1 VKGGFG
7 RAFWALIGVQ
17 FTLGVSLSVFLL
29 LPKILVARFGAT
41 PSYVGLQQALF
52 GLAGVAMIPIVGSR
66 IDRARRVP
74 MLAAACILMIVTSLG
89 FLLVQSANAL
99 ALLLR
104 GSQGAVWALVYS
116 AGAALAAELAPPG
129 RLAQTMGL
137 WGSANLVTSAISPA
151 VVEPLVDHGGPSTA
165 YLLAAVAGLVA
176 LGMTRLV
183 AETPPQRTAAARAIP
198 LARVLGR
205 PSTLRMM
212 LIVVIAGAAWGA
224 MFTFHQ
230 PMALGLGIRNV
241 RGFFIAY
248 TAGALGVRL
257 VMGRAMDRLGAFRM
271 TAAALGTYALVV
283 MAMSLLGPGRL
294 EILGG
299 LFGIA
304 HGVFFPAFMA
314 LVVDS
319 TAPEERGRLLSVWNG
334 SFLAGS
340 IVALPLGALAASIG
354 YRAVF
359 VAAGFATLGGLGILL
374 RWPPVTYQA
383 AAPPVL

>member
-1 VKGGFG
+1 VKSGFS

-17 FTLGVSLSVFLL
+17 FALGVSLSVFLL
-29 LPKILVARFGAT
+29 LPKIMVARFGAA
-41 PSYVGLQQALF
+41 PSYVGLLQALF
-52 GLAGVAMIPIVGSR
+52 GLAGVAVIPIVGAR
-66 IDRARRVP
+66 IDHERRVP
-74 MLAAACILMIVTSLG
+74 MLAAACLLMIVTSLG
-89 FLLVQSANAL
+89 FLLVRSAGPL
-99 ALLLR
+99 ALVLR

-116 AGAALAAELAPPG
+116 AGAALASELAPPG

-137 WGSANLVTSAISPA
+137 WGSANLVTSAIAPA
-151 VVEPLVDHGGPSTA
+151 AVEPMIDRGGPWTA
-165 YLLAAVAGLVA
+165 YLAAAVAGLVA
-176 LGMTRLV
+176 LGITRLV
-183 AETPPQRTAAARAIP
+183 DETPPGSTAAARAIP
-198 LARVLGR
+198 LSGVLSR

-212 LIVVIAGAAWGA
+212 LIVLIAGAAWGA

-230 PMALGLGIRNV
+230 PMALGLHMRNV

-271 TAAALGTYALVV
+271 TAGALATYALVV
-283 MAMSLLGPGRL
+283 MGMSLLRPGWL
-294 EILGG
+294 AIFGG

-304 HGVFFPAFMA
+304 HGVLFPGFMA

-319 TAPEERGRLLSVWNG
+319 AAPEERGRLLSVWNG

-340 IVALPLGALAASIG
+340 IVALPLGALAASVG
-354 YRAVF
+354 YPPVF

-374 RWPPVTYQA
+374 RWPPVAYQP